1 MSLSTQ
7 FITMI
12 VMFGSGIYLGL
23 AIDTF
28 RRFERYWKRNIVIT
42 YALEILFWILQGLVI
57 FYFLFIANQGEL
69 RLYIFLS
76 ILCGY
81 AAYQSLIRSTYLKVL
96 EVLIQWAIAVI
107 RFGRRMFILLVYR
120 PIQWV
125 ILFIIKLLIG
135 VWAICVWLFWILL
148 KILWFPIRLI
158 GRILWWFIPKN
169 AKNYLKKLA
178 GIYSKIKN
186 TILKWWTYIQNK
198 RR

>member
-1 MSLSTQ
+1 MTLSTQ
-7 FITMI
+7 FITML
-12 VMFGSGIYLGL
+12 VMFSSGLYLGM

-28 RRFERYWKRNIVIT
+28 RRFERNWKGKHVLT

-81 AAYQSLIRSTYLKVL
+81 AAYQSLIRSTYMKFL
-96 EVLIQWAIAVI
+96 EVLINWIAATI

-125 ILFIIKLLIG
+125 ILLIIRLLMGI
-135 VWAICVWLFWILL
+135 WAILIWLFWVLL
-148 KILWFPIRLI
+148 KVIWYPIRLI
-158 GRILWWFIPKN
+158 GRIIWWFIPKN
-169 AKNYLKKLA
+169 AKNYLRKLA

-186 TILKWWTYIQNK
+186 IILKWWTYIQNK